1 MSLDTVVKEKKE
13 MEQFTSDREKE
24 LTEDLNSVENKML
37 AMKGRILDQN
47 EKEDE
52 KTSELSKKC
61 RKYNKLI
68 HKLRDKLALIQADS
82 DRIKMEKEA
91 MVGLVI

>member
-1 MSLDTVVKEKKE
+1 
-13 MEQFTSDREKE
+13 
-24 LTEDLNSVENKML
+24 
-37 AMKGRILDQN
+37 MK
-47 EKEDE
+47 KEDE

-82 DRIKMEKEA
+82 VKMEKEP
-91 MVGLVI
+91 MDGYISPESHRNVRKQLMDLQLCSHTWRM